1 MTNRVS
7 KQTGPTN
14 LDEYDVRQRAQLLHQ
29 IIEGRLKAERTEFVD
44 RQQIYDLA
52 ANSIAEA
59 KDANT
64 RAELEL
70 LKLLALA
77 NRAESL
83 PNNLK
88 DKSPYREWH
97 RTHDLETIENGFGAG
112 TTCAQSCSG
121 ISRRD
126 TTRSRSQSARRQSRA
141 VGCFS
146 RLAHLTER
154 TRNWIEAVISP
165 RSDRIFLTS

>member
-64 RAELEL
+64 RAEFEL

-77 NRAESL
+77 NWAESL

-97 RTHDLETIENGFGAG
+97 RTHDPETIENGFGGGYNLRTELLWNLETRYHALPI
-112 TTCAQSCSG
+112 AIRSSPK
-121 ISRRD
+121 SRR
-126 TTRSRSQSARRQSRA
+126 RMLQSS
-141 VGCFS
+141 GP
-146 RLAHLTER
+146 L
-154 TRNWIEAVISP
+154 
-165 RSDRIFLTS
+165 